1 MAYRTTTHSARDDVK
16 ASLHVDLTV
25 GVKHRVGVRWV
36 SPGGIMHR
44 VVRFVGKAGGKDDN
58 R

>member
-1 MAYRTTTHSARDDVK
+1 MAYRITTHSARDAAEARLLVG
-16 ASLHVDLTV
+16 LTV
-25 GVKHRVGVRWV
+25 GVKRRAGVRWV
-36 SPGGIMHR
+36 SPGGIMHG